1 MGGLLLTSGM
11 HLIPLMLTCFA
22 PCNCATLSEC
32 LAQGWGLTG
41 ANDQL
46 ISDHRKEF
54 QRELFPSK
62 INHEGMWKE
71 GDSRTTPQPSQIAL
85 LEFLHPDLSCL
96 SFTATQSGGNKI

>member
-1 MGGLLLTSGM
+1 MQ
-11 HLIPLMLTCFA
+11 P
-22 PCNCATLSEC
+22 C